1 MGGLVEG
8 SESRVGRL
16 AVKES
21 AAPQDPPLFTTALF
35 SRCSWNVRP
44 FWRTPARLVY
54 LSWWSV
60 LKKYLSNISPDPYTL
75 IGFLL
80 HSFFLIDQRY
90 INGSGHG
97 SEREAKTGGK
107 TPEDAAGNDEFSPQP
122 KVLRLRPAR
131 PDLRQHDRGL
141 VRLHVL
147 LRHPVSHP
155 PVCLSVWASLFHTL
169 CLKT

>member
-1 MGGLVEG
+1 MQSGRAGRS
-8 SESRVGRL
+8 SESGVGRL
-16 AVKES
+16 AVEES

-35 SRCSWNVRP
+35 ARCSWDVRP
-44 FWRTPARLVY
+44 SWTTPARLDY
-54 LSWWSV
+54 LSV
-60 LKKYLSNISPDPYTL
+60 LKKYLSDISPDPYCL

-80 HSFFLIDQRY
+80 PSFLNWPTVF
-90 INGSGHG
+90 NGSGHG

-107 TPEDAAGNDEFSPQP
+107 TPEDAAGNDEFSAQP

-131 PDLRQHDRGL
+131 PDLRQHDCGL

-155 PVCLSVWASLFHTL
+155 PVCLSVCASLFRSP